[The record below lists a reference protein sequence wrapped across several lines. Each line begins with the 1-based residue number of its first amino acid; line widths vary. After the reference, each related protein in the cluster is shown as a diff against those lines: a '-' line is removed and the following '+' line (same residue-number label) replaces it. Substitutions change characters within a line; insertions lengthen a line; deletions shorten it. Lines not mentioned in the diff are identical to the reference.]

1 MGRPIPNLLV
11 ETVGL
16 QSPRGRLVFFALI
29 TIAVFVVPYD
39 WLAHLSLW
47 QALHIPA
54 PSIGLTRAYH
64 LPLHGNLSGAWRR
77 NELIFPVLVVGAIVL
92 GNDVRLILKQQRLAR
107 AGA

>member
-1 MGRPIPNLLV
+1 
-11 ETVGL
+11 VGL
-16 QSPRGRLVFFALI
+16 QSPRGRLLFFAVI

-64 LPLHGNLSGAWRR
+64 LLLHGNIAGAWRR
-77 NELIFPVLVVGAIVL
+77 NELIFPIIGVGTVVL
-92 GNDVRLILKQQRLAR
+92 GNDARVMFKRHTKQTSAR
-107 AGA
+107 A